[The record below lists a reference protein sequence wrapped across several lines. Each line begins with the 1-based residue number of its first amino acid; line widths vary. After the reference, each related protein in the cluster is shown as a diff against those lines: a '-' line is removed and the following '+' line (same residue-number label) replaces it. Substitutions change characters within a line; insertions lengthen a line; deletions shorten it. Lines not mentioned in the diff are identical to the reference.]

1 MDTATIVDA
10 PTGAMPCAISIP
22 YGLGMLQE
30 GLRGGIVG
38 GVVPSIAS

>member
-10 PTGAMPCAISIP
+10 LTGAMPCAISIP
-22 YGLGMLQE
+22 YGYRPLRH
-30 GLRGGIVG
+30 GLRPAIVG